1 MTLLPSQRLT
11 LLLATGAPRY
21 QHVGRVLLFQES
33 EDRAHWNQIQE
44 IDGSQVS
51 VAPGSSAGQGLVGRQ
66 SRSLLSASTH
76 PLTGLPRSSSS
87 PYRLA
92 LTSVV
97 SCVAL
102 TWTKMGRQSCC

>member
-33 EDRAHWNQIQE
+33 EDRAHWNQIQK

-51 VAPGSSAGQGLVGRQ
+51 LAPGSSAGRGLVGRG
-66 SRSLLSASTH
+66 SCSLLSASTFPSRGFLG
-76 PLTGLPRSSSS
+76 PLRLPAD
-87 PYRLA
+87 RLV
-92 LTSVV
+92 L
-97 SCVAL
+97 
-102 TWTKMGRQSCC
+102 WW